1 MWTDSHCHLDAPEFD
16 ADRSDVVRRARAA
29 GVAQLVLPAVEIAN
43 FDAVRNLAHEHGLA
57 YALGIHPL
65 CVAGADPAD
74 LDVLAQ
80 LLLQRERLDVNQRF
94 DVMRMIFGG
103 HVDAH
108 DHHIVGLNEEFL
120 AGYLYATGF
129 VDVRRVQR
137 HGIFRDTSDMVFAGT
152 PIGLNLYGVKC
163 GGAGG
168 ATALQGSEVMA

>member
-1 MWTDSHCHLDAPEFD
+1 MKAFADGTFAEIYASHVLEHFD
-16 ADRSDVVRRARAA
+16 CKE
-29 GVAQLVLPAVEIAN
+29 GVMVAMKEWHRVLSPG
-43 FDAVRNLAHEHGLA
+43 GL
-57 YALGIHPL
+57 LRLSVP
-65 CVAGADPAD
+65 D